1 MPAPVYNNT
10 PNAIDRISA
19 TQAPIQTNFVSLN
32 TSFNVNHYQIDDAA
46 NWGKHLFVQL
56 PVQAPAPTFAA
67 GETGIYTFANP
78 TTGKNELYVHKQ
90 TQAGTAE
97 VAMTA
102 STLSSVAPSNNQDGW
117 TKLPSGIIL
126 AWYTVVGTLGT
137 AVTDVNIGGTVV
149 DVFTNIF
156 AVLPTP
162 YWNDTGATTYAV
174 RLVSITSNT
183 VFRLKATGLTTA
195 KCLIIG
201 V

>member
-10 PNAIDRISA
+10 PNATDRISA
-19 TQAPIQTNFVSLN
+19 SQAPIQTNFVSIN
-32 TSFNVNHYQIDDAA
+32 TSFNVNHYQINDAA

-102 STLSSVAPSNNQDGW
+102 STLGYQAPANDQEGW
-117 TKLPSGIIL
+117 TRLPSGIIIAWGSTAGFNGL
-126 AWYTVVGTLGT
+126 ATITLSAT
-137 AVTDVNIGGTVV
+137 ISY
-149 DVFTNIF
+149 FTNIF
-156 AVLPTP
+156 TVVVSP
-162 YWNDTGATTYAV
+162 YNTVASSTTYPV
-174 RLVSITSNT
+174 RLVDILSNT
-183 VFRLKATGLTTA
+183 QFRLNSTGLTAA
-195 KCLIIG
+195 KFIAIG